1 MLKKIECFIQPFKLD
16 EIKKSLVDAGVEGM
30 SVTEIKGF
38 GRQKGYKQGE
48 KPDKDVKFLA
58 KTKIEIIVDEN
69 IVEEIIRLIKK
80 LARTNTI
87 GAGKI
92 FVIPVEDAVRISTE
106 ESGSR
111 ALH

>member
-16 EIKKSLVDAGVEGM
+16 EIKKSLVEAGVEGM
-30 SVTEIKGF
+30 SVTDIKGF
-38 GRQKGYKQGE
+38 GRQRGYKEGE
-48 KPDKDVKFLA
+48 KSDKDVKFLP
-58 KTKIEIIVDEN
+58 KTKIEIVVNEE
-69 IVEEIIRLIKK
+69 IVEDIINLIKK
-80 LARTNTI
+80 LANTGTI

-92 FVIPVEDAVRISTE
+92 FVIPIEDAVRISTK